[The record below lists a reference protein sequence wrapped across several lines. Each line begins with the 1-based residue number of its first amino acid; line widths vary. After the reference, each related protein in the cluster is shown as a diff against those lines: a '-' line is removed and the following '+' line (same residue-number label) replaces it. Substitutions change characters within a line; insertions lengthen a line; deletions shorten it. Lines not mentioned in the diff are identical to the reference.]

1 MNKEKQVFQASSP
14 WRWKTFQWLSRLVI
28 FFLALLIPVVWIA
41 WKIDIKPQL
50 PLFSQSHRKSPETNS
65 PGLTKKE
72 AAKYKGFA
80 SFFKA
85 KQHNA
90 SVIAAE
96 KKLAALKK
104 KTETEKLRAGFYVD
118 WDPQAWFSLQTHIN
132 DLNTV
137 IPEWFFIDSSTGKI
151 ATQINSDTAAY
162 NLMKKH
168 NLKILPILSNADF
181 RSHSGNFSGELLD
194 KVLRNQER
202 KEQLINDIVKYLQQY
217 KLQGINLDFEELKE
231 SSIEPMNVFVKELSE
246 RLHPLGMLVTQD
258 VMPNDED
265 FNVKE
270 LAKSEDYIFL
280 MAYDQHWDESVPGP
294 VSDQKWIEKVT
305 DEIARKIPPS
315 KIVLAIG
322 GFGYDWP
329 DGDDAESV
337 TYQQAMST
345 ARRFNSTIDF
355 DNDSYNCSFSYTDN
369 DSVDHKVFFVD
380 AGGNFNAMRFADQYG
395 TGGTALWRLGSEDER
410 IWKFYNR
417 DLSDEALAK
426 QPFNFSS
433 LSTLD
438 IMTEKPDYYSQ
449 EGEVLDVVSN
459 PQKGIIDIE
468 SDPTDNLVS
477 EENYRQLPTRY
488 VLRRF
493 GKVLK
498 EDTVSK
504 NVKITRIQFG
514 KTVTKDTVVQDIKV
528 TKRVVLTFDDGPDPE
543 YTPRIL
549 DILKKEK
556 VPAAFF
562 IVGINAENHLPLLKR
577 IYREGFEIGNHSF
590 THPNMATVSAER
602 AETEMEATRLLIE
615 AATGRSTILFRA
627 PYNAD
632 AEPSTLVELK
642 PVERGKQDGYY
653 TVGESI
659 DPEDWNL
666 ESGVNADSIYDRIVR
681 RYESDS
687 TRGIILLH
695 DAGGNREA
703 TVQALPRIIQY
714 FKSHNVKFATIS
726 EILNLPKDAIMPP
739 VHTDMVKFS
748 GWASAVLYWIEKLLV
763 GAFWLAIVL
772 GLGRIL
778 FMGVLAT
785 IQYSRS
791 KKEKK
796 LLTAFTPGKVSI
808 IVPAYNEEV
817 NAIKTIENLLQQDYP
832 DIEIIFVNDGSTD
845 NTFEKVANTFLN
857 NSKVKVFTKP
867 NGGKASALNFGISSS
882 DGDYLV
888 CIDADTQLMPDAVS
902 QMMKYLREPGVGAVA
917 GNVKVGNDR
926 SVLTTWQSIEYTTAQ
941 NFDRRAFD
949 LINCIT
955 VVPGAIGAFKREA
968 IVKAGGFTSDTL
980 AEDCDLTIRI
990 LRNGYLV
997 RNCTEAI
1004 AITEAPETLKQFM
1017 KQRFRWNYGIMQ
1029 SFWKNKDA
1037 CFNPSYKSLGL
1048 VALPNIL
1055 LFQILTPIFAPIAD
1069 LLFILSL
1076 IWNRH
1081 DPESMHQ
1088 ILFFYALFLVVDVA
1102 ASLLAFA
1109 FEREK
1114 PYKLI
1119 WLLPQR
1125 FAYRQLIYVVLFRSF
1140 RQAIKGETQSW
1151 GVLKRTGNVK
1161 LIRNKS
1167 FINPH

>member
-1 MNKEKQVFQASSP
+1 MKDKQVFQASSP
-14 WRWKTFQWLSRLVI
+14 LRWKTFQWLSRLAI
-28 FFLALLIPVVWIA
+28 FFLILLVPVVWIA
-41 WKIDIKPQL
+41 WKIDIKPRL
-50 PLFSQSHRKSPETNS
+50 PLFSQAHRKSPETNP
-65 PGLTKKE
+65 PGLTRKE
-72 AAKYKGFA
+72 AAKYKGIA
-80 SFFKA
+80 SFLRA
-85 KQHNA
+85 KQHND

-104 KTETEKLRAGFYVD
+104 KTNTEKIRAGFYVD
-118 WDPQAWFSLQTHIN
+118 WDPQAWFSLQSHIN
-132 DLNTV
+132 DLNTI
-137 IPEWFFIDSSTGKI
+137 IPEWFFIDSSSGKI
-151 ATQINSDTAAY
+151 ITHINSDTAAY
-162 NLMKKH
+162 NLMKRH
-168 NLKILPILSNADF
+168 NVKILPILSNTDAS
-181 RSHSGNFSGELLD
+181 RSGNFSGELLD
-194 KVLRNQER
+194 KVLRNPAKKQ
-202 KEQLINDIVKYLQQY
+202 QLIDDIVRYLQEY

-231 SSIEPMNVFVKELSE
+231 SSIEPMNAFVKELYGK
-246 RLHPLGMLVTQD
+246 LHPLGLLVTQD

-270 LAKSEDYIFL
+270 LAKYEDYIFL
-280 MAYDQHWDESVPGP
+280 MAYDQHWDESVAGP
-294 VSDQKWIEKVT
+294 VSDQKWVEKVT
-305 DEIARKIPPS
+305 DEIASKITPS

-329 DGDDAESV
+329 DGEDAESV

-345 ARRFNSTIDF
+345 ARRFSVPIDF
-355 DNDSYNCSFSYTDN
+355 DNDSYNCSFTYADN
-369 DSVDHKVFFVD
+369 DSVDHKVFFID
-380 AGGNFNAMRFADQYG
+380 AAGNFNAMRFADQYG

-410 IWKFYNR
+410 IWKFYYR

-426 QPFNFSS
+426 HPFNFSS

-438 IMTEKPDYYSQ
+438 ISAEKPDYYSQ

-468 SDPTDNLVS
+468 RDSIGNLVS
-477 EENYRQLPTRY
+477 EETYRQLPTRY

-498 EDTVSK
+498 EDTVDK
-504 NVKITRIQFG
+504 NVKITRTEFG
-514 KTVTKDTVVQDIKV
+514 KTITRDTVVRDIKV

-549 DILKKEK
+549 DILNKEK

-562 IVGINAENHLPLLKR
+562 VVGINAENHLPLLKR
-577 IYREGFEIGNHSF
+577 IYRDGFEIGNHSF

-659 DPEDWNL
+659 DPEDWDVA
-666 ESGVNADSIYDRIVR
+666 SGVNADSIYNRVVR
-681 RYESDS
+681 RYEADS

-703 TVQALPRIIQY
+703 TVQALPRIIEY
-714 FKSHNVKFATIS
+714 FKSHNVKFATVG
-726 EILNLPKDAIMPP
+726 EILNLPKDAVMPP
-739 VHTDMVKFS
+739 VHTDMIKFS
-748 GWASAVLYWIEKLLV
+748 GWARAVLYWIERLLI
-763 GAFWLAIVL
+763 GAFWLAIIL

-785 IQYSRS
+785 IQYVRS
-791 KKEKK
+791 KKERK
-796 LLTAFTPGKVSI
+796 LLTTFAPGKVSI

-817 NAIKTIENLLQQDYP
+817 NAITTIENLLQQDYENL
-832 DIEIIFVNDGSTD
+832 EIVFVNDGSTD
-845 NTFEKVANTFLN
+845 NTFEKVANSFLHN
-857 NSKVKVFTKP
+857 DKVKVFTKP
-867 NGGKASALNFGISSS
+867 NGGKASALNFGITNS
-882 DGDYLV
+882 DGDYVV
-888 CIDADTQLMPDAVS
+888 CIDADTQLMPDAIS
-902 QMMKYLREPGVGAVA
+902 QMMKHFKRPGVGAVA
-917 GNVKVGNDR
+917 GNVKVGNDT
-926 SVLTTWQSIEYTTAQ
+926 SILTKWQSIEYTTAQ

-968 IVKAGGFTSDTL
+968 ILKAGGFTTDTL
-980 AEDCDLTIRI
+980 AEDCDLTVRI
-990 LRNGYLV
+990 LRNGYRV
-997 RNCTEAI
+997 RNCTDAI

-1037 CFNPSYKSLGL
+1037 CFNPRYRSLGL

-1055 LFQILTPIFAPIAD
+1055 LFQVLTPIFAPIAD
-1069 LLFILSL
+1069 VLFILSL
-1076 IWNRH
+1076 IWNRN
-1081 DPESMHQ
+1081 DAESMHQ
-1088 ILFFYALFLVVDVA
+1088 ILFFYGLFLAVDVA
-1102 ASLLAFA
+1102 VSLLAFA
-1109 FEREK
+1109 FEKEK

-1125 FAYRQLIYVVLFRSF
+1125 FAYRQLIYVVLFRSI
-1140 RQAIKGETQSW
+1140 RKAIKGETQAW
-1151 GVLKRTGNVK
+1151 GVLTRTGNVK
-1161 LIRNKS
+1161 LIPNKS
-1167 FINPH
+1167 FSEPR

>member
-1 MNKEKQVFQASSP
+1 MKEKQVFQASSSL
-14 WRWKTFQWLSRLVI
+14 RWKTFQWLSRLVI
-28 FFLALLIPVVWIA
+28 FFLILLVPVVWIA
-41 WKIDIKPQL
+41 WKIDVKPRL
-50 PLFSQSHRKSPETNS
+50 PLFSQTRRKSRETIPPE
-65 PGLTKKE
+65 PTKKE

-80 SFFKA
+80 AFLRA
-85 KQHNA
+85 KQHND
-90 SVIAAE
+90 SVIVAE
-96 KKLAALKK
+96 KKLAALKRK
-104 KTETEKLRAGFYVD
+104 TKTEKMRAGFYVD
-118 WDPQAWFSLQTHIN
+118 WDPQAWFSLQTHIS

-137 IPEWFFIDSSTGKI
+137 IPEWFFIDSSSGKI
-151 ATQINSDTAAY
+151 ITQINADTAAY

-168 NLKILPILSNADF
+168 NLKILPILENTDL
-181 RSHSGNFSGELLD
+181 SHSGNFSGELLD
-194 KVLRNQER
+194 NVLRNPVK
-202 KEQLINDIVKYLQQY
+202 KEQLIDDIVKYLVQY

-231 SSIEPMNVFVKELSE
+231 SSIEPMNEFVKELYG

-265 FNVKE
+265 FHIKE
-270 LAKSEDYIFL
+270 LAKYEDYIFL

-305 DEIARKIPPS
+305 EQIASKITPS

-329 DGDDAESV
+329 DGEDGESV

-345 ARRFNSTIDF
+345 ARRFNAPVDF
-355 DNDSYNCSFSYTDN
+355 NNDSYNCSFSYSDN

-410 IWKFYNR
+410 IWTFYNR
-417 DLSDEALAK
+417 DLTDEALAK

-438 IMTEKPDYYSQ
+438 IMTERPDYYMQ
-449 EGEVLDVVSN
+449 GGEVLDVVSN

-468 SDPTDNLVS
+468 RDSIDNLVS
-477 EENYRQLPTRY
+477 EETYRQLPTRY
-488 VLRRF
+488 VLRRY

-498 EDTVSK
+498 EDTINRST
-504 NVKITRIQFG
+504 KITTTQFG
-514 KTVTKDTVVQDIKV
+514 KTVTRDTVIQEIKV
-528 TKRVVLTFDDGPDPE
+528 TKRVVLTFDDGPDPD

-549 DILKKEK
+549 DILKKEN

-562 IVGINAENHLPLLKR
+562 VVGINAENHLPLLKR
-577 IYREGFEIGNHSF
+577 IYRDGFEIGNHSF

-659 DPEDWNL
+659 DPEDWNI
-666 ESGVNADSIYDRIVR
+666 EGGVNADSIYERIVR
-681 RYESDS
+681 RYEADS
-687 TRGIILLH
+687 TKGIILLH

-703 TVQALPRIIQY
+703 TVQALPHIIQY
-714 FKSHNVKFATIS
+714 FKSHNVKFATVG

-748 GWASAVLYWIEKLLV
+748 GWATSVLYWIERLLI

-785 IQYSRS
+785 IQYIRS

-796 LLTAFTPGKVSI
+796 FLTAFAPGKVSI
-808 IVPAYNEEV
+808 IVPAFNEEV
-817 NAIKTIENLLQQDYP
+817 NAIKTIENLLQQDYENL
-832 DIEIIFVNDGSTD
+832 EIVFVNDGSTD

-867 NGGKASALNFGISSS
+867 NGGKASALNFGISNS

-888 CIDADTQLMPDAVS
+888 CIDADTQLMPDAIT
-902 QMMKYLREPGVGAVA
+902 QLMKYFRKPGTGAVA

-926 SVLTTWQSIEYTTAQ
+926 SVLTKWQSIEYTTAQ

-968 IVKAGGFTSDTL
+968 ILKAGGFTTDTL
-980 AEDCDLTIRI
+980 AEDCDLTVRI
-990 LRNGYLV
+990 LRNGYRV
-997 RNCTEAI
+997 RNCTDAI
-1004 AITEAPETLKQFM
+1004 AITEAPETLRQFM

-1037 CFNPSYKSLGL
+1037 CFNPRYRSLGL

-1055 LFQILTPIFAPIAD
+1055 LFQVLTPIFAPIAD

-1081 DPESMHQ
+1081 DIESMHQ
-1088 ILFFYALFLVVDVA
+1088 ILFFYGLFLAVDVA
-1102 ASLLAFA
+1102 VSLLAFA
-1109 FEREK
+1109 FEKEK

-1125 FAYRQLIYVVLFRSF
+1125 FAYRQLIYVVLFRSI
-1140 RQAIKGETQSW
+1140 RKAIKGETQSW

-1167 FINPH
+1167 FIEPH

>member
-1 MNKEKQVFQASSP
+1 MKEKQVFQASSP
-14 WRWKTFQWLSRLVI
+14 LRWKTFQWLSRLVV
-28 FFLALLIPVVWIA
+28 FFLVLLIPVVWIA
-41 WKIDIKPQL
+41 WKIDIKPHL
-50 PLFSQSHRKSPETNS
+50 PLFSQVGKKSPEIKS
-65 PGLTKKE
+65 REFTKKDSS
-72 AAKYKGFA
+72 KYKGIAAFLR
-80 SFFKA
+80 A
-85 KQHNA
+85 KQHND

-96 KKLAALKK
+96 KKLTALKK
-104 KTETEKLRAGFYVD
+104 KTNTEKIRAGFYVD

-137 IPEWFFIDSSTGKI
+137 IPEWFFIDSSSGKI
-151 ATQINSDTAAY
+151 ITQINSDTAAY

-168 NLKILPILSNADF
+168 NVKVLAMLSNTDA
-181 RSHSGNFSGELLD
+181 SHSGNFSGELLD
-194 KVLRNQER
+194 AVLRDQAK
-202 KEQLINDIVKYLQQY
+202 KEQLISDILKYLQQY
-217 KLQGINLDFEELKE
+217 RLQGINLDFEELKE
-231 SSIEPMNVFVKELSE
+231 TSIEPMNAFVKELSE
-246 RLHPLGMLVTQD
+246 RLHPLNMLVTQD

-265 FNVKE
+265 FNVRE
-270 LAKSEDYIFL
+270 LAKYEDYIFL
-280 MAYDQHWDESVPGP
+280 MAYDQHWDQSVPGP

-305 DEIARKIPPS
+305 DEIAAKITPS

-329 DGDDAESV
+329 DGEDAESV

-345 ARRFNSTIDF
+345 ARRFGSTIDF
-355 DNDSYNCSFSYTDN
+355 DNNSYNCFFSYSDN

-417 DLSDEALAK
+417 DLTDEALAK
-426 QPFNFSS
+426 QPFNFSV

-438 IMTEKPDYYSQ
+438 ISTEKPDYYRD
-449 EGEVLDVVSN
+449 EGEVLDVISN

-468 SDPTDNLVS
+468 KDSIDNLVS
-477 EENYRQLPTRY
+477 EETYRQLPTRY

-498 EDTVSK
+498 EDTISK
-504 NVKITRIQFG
+504 KVKITTTQFG
-514 KTVTKDTVVQDIKV
+514 KTVTKDTVMQEIKV

-549 DILKKEK
+549 DILKNEN

-562 IVGINAENHLPLLKR
+562 VVGINAENHLPLLKR
-577 IYREGFEIGNHSF
+577 ISREGFEIGNHSF
-590 THPNMATVSAER
+590 THPNMATVSGER

-659 DPEDWNL
+659 DPEDWNV
-666 ESGVNADSIYDRIVR
+666 ESGVNADSIYNRIVR

-714 FKSHNVKFATIS
+714 FKSRGVKFATIS
-726 EILNLPKDAIMPP
+726 ELLNLPKDAIMPP
-739 VHTDMVKFS
+739 VHTDMVRFS

-763 GAFWLAIVL
+763 GTFWLAIFL

-785 IQYSRS
+785 IQYTRS

-796 LLTAFTPGKVSI
+796 LLSAFVPGKVSV
-808 IVPAYNEEV
+808 IVPAFNEEV
-817 NAIKTIENLLQQDYP
+817 NAIKTIENLLQQDYE
-832 DIEIIFVNDGSTD
+832 DLEIIFVNDGSTD
-845 NTFEKVANTFLN
+845 NTFEKVANAFFN
-857 NSKVKVFTKP
+857 SSKVKVFTKP
-867 NGGKASALNFGISSS
+867 NGGKASALNFGISNAG
-882 DGDYLV
+882 GDYLV
-888 CIDADTQLMPDAVS
+888 CIDADTQLMPDAIS
-902 QMMKYLREPGVGAVA
+902 QMMKYFKRPGVGAVA

-926 SVLTTWQSIEYTTAQ
+926 SVLTKWQSIEYTTAQ

-955 VVPGAIGAFKREA
+955 VVPGAIGAFKKDA
-968 IVKAGGFTSDTL
+968 IMKAGGFTTDTL
-980 AEDCDLTIRI
+980 AEDCDLTIRV

-1037 CFNPSYKSLGL
+1037 CFNPGYKSLGL

-1069 LLFILSL
+1069 LFFILSL

-1081 DPESMHQ
+1081 DAESMHQ
-1088 ILFFYALFLVVDVA
+1088 ILFFYGLFLAVDVA

-1114 PYKLI
+1114 LYKLI

-1125 FAYRQLIYVVLFRSF
+1125 FAYRQLIYVVLFRSI
-1140 RQAIKGETQSW
+1140 RKAIKGETQSW

-1167 FINPH
+1167 FINPR

>member
-1 MNKEKQVFQASSP
+1 MKEKQVFQASSP
-14 WRWKTFQWLSRLVI
+14 LRWKTFQWLSRLVI
-28 FFLALLIPVVWIA
+28 FFLVLLIPIVWIA
-41 WKIDIKPQL
+41 WKVDIKPRL
-50 PLFSQSHRKSPETNS
+50 PLFSQSHKKSSETI
-65 PGLTKKE
+65 PRDFTRKE
-72 AAKYKGFA
+72 AAKYKGIAAFL
-80 SFFKA
+80 KA
-85 KQHNA
+85 KQHND

-96 KKLAALKK
+96 KKLVALKK
-104 KTETEKLRAGFYVD
+104 RTKTEKIRAGFYVD

-151 ATQINSDTAAY
+151 VTQINSDTAAY

-168 NLKILPILSNADF
+168 NVKILPILSNTDA
-181 RSHSGNFSGELLD
+181 SKSGNFSGELLD
-194 KVLRNQER
+194 KVLRDQA
-202 KEQLINDIVKYLQQY
+202 KSEQLINDIVKYLLQY

-231 SSIEPMNVFVKELSE
+231 SSIQPMNAFVKKLYE

-265 FNVKE
+265 FNIKE
-270 LAKSEDYIFL
+270 LAKYEDYIFL

-305 DEIARKIPPS
+305 DEIAKKISPS
-315 KIVLAIG
+315 KIVLALG

-329 DGDDAESV
+329 DGEDAESV

-345 ARRFNSTIDF
+345 ARKFNSPVDF
-355 DNDSYNCSFSYTDN
+355 NNDSYNCSFSYTDN
-369 DSVDHKVFFVD
+369 DSIDHKVFFVD

-410 IWKFYNR
+410 IWTFYIR

-438 IMTEKPDYYSQ
+438 IMTEKPDYYRQ
-449 EGEVLDVVSN
+449 DGEVLDVVSN
-459 PQKGIIDIE
+459 PQKGLIDIE
-468 SDPTDNLVS
+468 RDSADNLVS

-493 GKVLK
+493 GNVLK

-504 NVKITRIQFG
+504 NVKITTTQFG
-514 KTVTKDTVVQDIKV
+514 KTITKDTVVKNIKI

-562 IVGINAENHLPLLKR
+562 VVGINAENHLPILKR

-659 DPEDWNL
+659 DPEDWNV

-681 RYESDS
+681 RYEADS
-687 TRGIILLH
+687 TKGIILLH

-739 VHTDMVKFS
+739 VHTDMIKFS

-785 IQYSRS
+785 IQYGRS
-791 KKEKK
+791 KREKK
-796 LLTAFTPGKVSI
+796 LLAAFVQGTVSI
-808 IVPAYNEEV
+808 IVPAYNEEI
-817 NAIKTIENLLQQDYP
+817 NAIKTIENLLQQDYE
-832 DIEIIFVNDGSTD
+832 DLEIVFVNDGSTD
-845 NTFEKVANTFLN
+845 NTFEKVAGAFVN
-857 NSKVKVFTKP
+857 NDKVRVFTKA
-867 NGGKASALNFGISSS
+867 NGGKASALNFGIANST
-882 DGDYLV
+882 GDYLV
-888 CIDADTQLMPDAVS
+888 CIDADTQLMPDAVG
-902 QMMKYLREPGVGAVA
+902 QLMKHFKDPAVGAVA
-917 GNVKVGNDR
+917 GNVKVGNER
-926 SVLTTWQSIEYTTAQ
+926 SVLTKWQSIEYTTAQ

-949 LINCIT
+949 LVNCIT

-990 LRNGYLV
+990 LRHGYRV
-997 RNCTEAI
+997 RNCAEAI

-1037 CFNPSYKSLGL
+1037 CFNPGYRSLGL

-1055 LFQILTPIFAPIAD
+1055 LFQVLTPIFAPIAD

-1088 ILFFYALFLVVDVA
+1088 ILFFYGLFLVVDVA
-1102 ASLLAFA
+1102 VSLLAFA
-1109 FEREK
+1109 FEKENL
-1114 PYKLI
+1114 YKLI
-1119 WLLPQR
+1119 WILPQR
-1125 FAYRQLIYVVLFRSF
+1125 FAYRQLIYVVLFRSI
-1140 RQAIKGETQSW
+1140 RKAIKGETQGW

-1161 LIRNKS
+1161 LIGSNS
-1167 FINPH
+1167 FMNPH

>member
-14 WRWKTFQWLSRLVI
+14 LRWKTFQWLSRLVI
-28 FFLALLIPVVWIA
+28 FFLVLLIPVVWIA
-41 WKIDIKPQL
+41 WKVDIKPQL
-50 PLFSQSHRKSPETNS
+50 PLFSQSHKKSREIIPRES
-65 PGLTKKE
+65 TKEE
-72 AAKYKGFA
+72 AARYKGFA
-80 SFFKA
+80 AFLRA
-85 KQHNA
+85 KQHND

-104 KTETEKLRAGFYVD
+104 KTKTEKIRAGFYVD

-137 IPEWFFIDSSTGKI
+137 IPEWFSIDSSTGKI
-151 ATQINSDTAAY
+151 ITQINSDTAAY

-168 NLKILPILSNADF
+168 NVKIIPILSNTDA
-181 RSHSGNFSGELLD
+181 SQSGNFSGELLD
-194 KVLRNQER
+194 KVLRNDAK
-202 KEQLINDIVKYLQQY
+202 KEQLINDIVKYLLQY
-217 KLQGINLDFEELKE
+217 KLQGVNLDFEELKE
-231 SSIEPMNVFVKELSE
+231 SSIEPMNSFVKELSGK
-246 RLHPLGMLVTQD
+246 LHPLGMLVTQD
-258 VMPNDED
+258 VMPSDED

-270 LAKSEDYIFL
+270 LAKYEDYIFL

-305 DEIARKIPPS
+305 DEIAKKITPA
-315 KIVLAIG
+315 KMVLAIG

-345 ARRFNSTIDF
+345 ARRFNAPVDF

-380 AGGNFNAMRFADQYG
+380 AGGNFNAIRFADQYG

-410 IWKFYNR
+410 VWKFYNR
-417 DLSDEALAK
+417 NLSDEALAR
-426 QPFNFSS
+426 QPFNFSC
-433 LSTLD
+433 LDTLD
-438 IMTEKPDYYSQ
+438 IMTEKPDYYTQ

-468 SDPTDNLVS
+468 KDSTDNLVS
-477 EENYRQLPTRY
+477 EETYRQLPTRY

-498 EDTVSK
+498 EDTISK
-504 NVKITRIQFG
+504 NVKFTRTQFG
-514 KTVTKDTVVQDIKV
+514 KTITNDSVVQDINVK
-528 TKRVVLTFDDGPDPE
+528 KRVVLTFDDGPDPD

-549 DILKKEK
+549 DILTKEK

-562 IVGINAENHLPLLKR
+562 VVGINAENHLPLLKR

-666 ESGVNADSIYDRIVR
+666 ESGVNADTIYNRIVR

-687 TRGIILLH
+687 TKGIILLH

-714 FKSHNVKFATIS
+714 FKSHDVQFATIS

-748 GWASAVLYWIEKLLV
+748 GWASAILYWIEKLLV

-785 IQYSRS
+785 IQYWRS
-791 KKEKK
+791 KKERRM
-796 LLTAFTPGKVSI
+796 LTAFAPGKVSI
-808 IVPAYNEEV
+808 IVPAFNEEV
-817 NAIKTIENLLQQDYP
+817 NAIKTIENLLQQDYE
-832 DIEIIFVNDGSTD
+832 DLEIVFVNDGSTD
-845 NTFEKVANTFLN
+845 NTFEKVANAFAN
-857 NSKVKVFTKP
+857 NDKVKVFTKL
-867 NGGKASALNFGISSS
+867 NGGKASALNFGIANSN
-882 DGDYLV
+882 GDHVV
-888 CIDADTQLMPDAVS
+888 CIDADTQLMPDAIS
-902 QMMKYLREPGVGAVA
+902 QLMKYFSEPAVGAVA
-917 GNVKVGNDR
+917 GNVKVGNET
-926 SVLTTWQSIEYTTAQ
+926 SILTRWQSIEYTTAQ

-955 VVPGAIGAFKREA
+955 VVPGAVGAFKREA
-968 IVKAGGFTSDTL
+968 IEKAGGFTSDTL

-990 LRNGYLV
+990 LRNGYEV
-997 RNCTEAI
+997 RNCAEAI

-1037 CFNPSYKSLGL
+1037 CFNPRYKSLGL

-1055 LFQILTPIFAPIAD
+1055 LFQVLTPIFAPIAD
-1069 LLFILSL
+1069 LFFILSL

-1081 DPESMHQ
+1081 DPESMRQ
-1088 ILFFYALFLVVDVA
+1088 ILFFYGLFLVVDVA
-1102 ASLLAFA
+1102 VSLLAFA
-1109 FEREK
+1109 FEKEK

-1119 WLLPQR
+1119 WILPQR
-1125 FAYRQLIYVVLFRSF
+1125 FAYRQLIYVVLFRSI
-1140 RQAIKGETQSW
+1140 RKAIKGETQGW

-1161 LIRNKS
+1161 LIRNNS
-1167 FINPH
+1167 LINPR